1 LTKTGKLALV
11 VLAARYPGEEGGN
24 TIADVLF
31 GKVNPSGKLPV
42 IFSRNQQ
49 QLLPFEEFDIRKGHT
64 YLYTNYPP
72 AYCS

>member
-1 LTKTGKLALV
+1 MVFLSLSENHPTLNGLV
-11 VLAARYPGEEGGN
+11 QGGPIN